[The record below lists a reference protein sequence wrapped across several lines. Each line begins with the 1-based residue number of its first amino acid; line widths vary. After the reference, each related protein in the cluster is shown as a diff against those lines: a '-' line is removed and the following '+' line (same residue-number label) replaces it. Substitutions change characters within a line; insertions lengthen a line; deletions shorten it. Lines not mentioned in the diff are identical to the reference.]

1 MRQPQEQEACHG
13 TCARRVPIG
22 PVGFVAQAGQDLW
35 RCQPMSHQMVPCC
48 SLRIPTTMKDAGMT
62 GSQTCLPK
70 QRRRKFLCDRPMV
83 AKTSLSALD
92 LSALKVRAP
101 AGAQHSS
108 HRVAAAAY
116 LWQAE
121 FPHLLSEATE
131 ARRFLCIL
139 LWMLLLHLLRCIF
152 IPGHVGCIRP
162 TCSDCASKLGGRSAA
177 YI

>member
-1 MRQPQEQEACHG
+1 
-13 TCARRVPIG
+13 
-22 PVGFVAQAGQDLW
+22 
-35 RCQPMSHQMVPCC
+35 
-48 SLRIPTTMKDAGMT
+48 MT

-139 LWMLLLHLLRCIF
+139 LWMLLLHLFAMHLHPWPCRLHSSNLFGLCEQAGGQVRSLRL
-152 IPGHVGCIRP
+152 
-162 TCSDCASKLGGRSAA
+162 S
-177 YI
+177 